1 MVSLVPVEENSGE
14 AGTSTSDELPPDQQI
29 PKLQQQIN
37 RQFAT
42 DNYKAAG
49 LLDMMVK
56 IKSLTN
62 HENWDNWHALQLKIC
77 IDRVLFELIYLNITH
92 YCLLIKNVT

>member
-1 MVSLVPVEENSGE
+1 MVSLVPVEENAGE
-14 AGTSTSDELPPDQQI
+14 AGAGTSTSDELPPDQQI

-49 LLDMMVK
+49 SFDLVMK
-56 IKSLTN
+56 NK
-62 HENWDNWHALQLKIC
+62 
-77 IDRVLFELIYLNITH
+77 TH
-92 YCLLIKNVT
+92 YRTTRF

>member
-1 MVSLVPVEENSGE
+1 MHVEVYITRNDYRSRRMVSLVPVEDNTGDAG

-49 LLDMMVK
+49 
-56 IKSLTN
+56 SFN
-62 HENWDNWHALQLKIC
+62 
-77 IDRVLFELIYLNITH
+77 
-92 YCLLIKNVT
+92 